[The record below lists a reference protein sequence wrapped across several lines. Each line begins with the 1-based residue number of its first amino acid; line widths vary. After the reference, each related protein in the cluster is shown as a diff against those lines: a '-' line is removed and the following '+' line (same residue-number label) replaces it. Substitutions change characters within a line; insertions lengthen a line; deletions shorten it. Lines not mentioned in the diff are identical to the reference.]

1 MATPRILPPTPE
13 AHQSQLLIGSILE
26 QSLKYEPDREIVYRD
41 ISRIT
46 YRELNKRVARLANLL
61 TNHLEVAQGQTVAFL
76 DYDSHRYLEGYFAIP
91 MVGAVL
97 HMINFRLSPEEILY
111 TINHAEDAVIF
122 CHQDFLPI
130 LEALQGRMEMVKK
143 IVLLSDS
150 GAEATSPLPLEGEYE
165 KLLLNQPDSYTFP
178 DLPEDAIATTFYT
191 TGTTGLP
198 KGVYFSHRQ
207 LVLHTFGLATAL
219 GAMDNAV
226 KIGSNDVYMP
236 ITPMFHVHAWGFP
249 YLATFLGM
257 QQVYPG
263 RYEPAMLLQLVLKE
277 KVTISHCVP
286 TILQMLVNSPQVKSF
301 NLTNW
306 KVVIGGSALPRGL
319 AMAAMGLGIEV
330 ITGYGMSETCPVL
343 SLTYLNKKTMA
354 HLTEDQ
360 EADLRIKTG
369 RPIQMVDLR
378 LMNEEGQFL
387 PNDGKSTGEI
397 VVRAPWL
404 TQGYYKDEERSL
416 ELWKHGYLHTGD
428 IATIDPDG
436 VITITDRK
444 KDVIKSGGEWI
455 SSLLLESLISQH
467 PDVQET
473 AVVAVP
479 DQRWQERPLA
489 LVVAKPD
496 TSITDQDLIR
506 HMEQFSDS
514 GKISHYAV
522 PKQFRFVT
530 EIPKTSVGKI
540 DKKRIKKELAS
551 ED

>member
-1 MATPRILPPTPE
+1 MANTRILPPTPR
-13 AHQSQLLIGSILE
+13 AYQSKLLIKEIFN

-41 ISRIT
+41 LLRLS
-46 YRELNKRVARLANLL
+46 YKEMNKRVPRLAHLL
-61 TNHLEVAQGQTVAFL
+61 TTHLQIEQGQTVAFL
-76 DYDSHRYLEGYFAIP
+76 DYDSHRYLEAYFAVP

-111 TINHAEDAVIF
+111 TINHAEDTVIF
-122 CHQDFLPI
+122 CHEDFLPI
-130 LEALQGRMEMVKK
+130 LESLQGRMETVQRV
-143 IVLLSDS
+143 VLLSDS
-150 GAEATSPLPLEGEYE
+150 GATPDTPLELSGEYE
-165 KLLLNQPDSYTFP
+165 ELLLQQPDTYNFP
-178 DLPEDAIATTFYT
+178 DFSEDTVATTFYT

-207 LVLHTFGLATAL
+207 LVLHTFGLATSL
-219 GAMDNAV
+219 GAMDNAL

-263 RYEPAMLLQLVLKE
+263 RYEPAMLLKLVLQE
-277 KVTISHCVP
+277 KVTVSHCVP
-286 TILQMLVNSPQVKSF
+286 TILQMLVNHPQVKTF
-301 NLTNW
+301 DLTNW

-319 AMAAMGLGIEV
+319 AMAAMDLGIEV

-343 SLTYLNKKTMA
+343 SLTYLNRKTMR
-354 HLTEDQ
+354 HLTEEE
-360 EADLRIKTG
+360 EADLRVKTG
-369 RPIQMVDLR
+369 RPIQMVDIR

-428 IATIDPDG
+428 IATIAPDG

-489 LVVAKPD
+489 LVVARPGANL
-496 TSITDQDLIR
+496 TDEELIR

-514 GKISHYAV
+514 GRISHYAV
-522 PKQFRFVT
+522 PKQFKFVS

-540 DKKRIKKELAS
+540 DKKRIKKEL
-551 ED
+551 EV